1 MKFLT
6 NEENAHWYTADGES
20 RHDADLRVA
29 RRENLFPSATSVLK
43 IKAKPALETWK
54 LNQAILASLTLP
66 RRAGEDGEAY
76 AARIVKDFQEQ
87 SGAAAELGTKVHAF
101 AEDICNGDDAIPV
114 REVEDSCLEL
124 QKWIYANLGDG
135 QSEESIV
142 NLELGYAGRKDWS
155 GFLKDGRYA
164 FIDFKTQNV
173 KKKDPVFYDE
183 WAWQLAAYSKANN
196 SIMIPEGYVIHYPKS
211 VCVSVVISTNPNNQ
225 GIWVKYWDQL
235 DIEMGWDIFKCLLKV
250 WQLERG
256 YRPKVQ

>member
-1 MKFLT
+1 MRFLQS
-6 NEENAHWYTADGES
+6 EENAHWYTADGES

-29 RRENLFPSATSVLK
+29 RKENLYPSVTSVLK

-66 RRAGEDGEAY
+66 RLPGEDGESF
-76 AARIVKDFQEQ
+76 AARVVKDFQEQ
-87 SGAAAELGTKVHAF
+87 SGAAAELGTRVHAF
-101 AEDICNGDDAIPV
+101 AEDICNGDDPIPV
-114 REVEDSCLEL
+114 RELAKSCLAL
-124 QKWIYANLGDG
+124 QEWIYANLGEG

-142 NLELGYAGRKDWS
+142 NAEYGYAGRKDWS

-183 WAWQLAAYSKANN
+183 WAWQLAAYSKQ
-196 SIMIPEGYVIHYPKS
+196 SVEKKS
-211 VCVSVVISTNPNNQ
+211 VCVSVVISTNPENQ
-225 GIWVKYWDQL
+225 GIWVKYWDVL
-235 DIEMGWDIFKCLLKV
+235 DIEVGWDIFKALLKV

-256 YRPKVQ
+256 YKPKAQ